1 MKRLLNMF
9 NLLNK
14 DYRELLIKSNSLEL
28 DNEILKETIKDELY
42 KEFMKK
48 LSEPSEIKK
57 YKEENKRLRKR
68 IKFYKEELKNDKK
81 V

>member
-57 YKEENKRLRKR
+57 YK
-68 IKFYKEELKNDKK
+68 
-81 V
+81 